1 LRNVI
6 ARLDGAGI
14 AYMLTGSVAM
24 SVYAEPRMTRDID
37 IVVELAAGD
46 TRRVVGLFSPDYYVS
61 DEAVRNAIAARSLF
75 NLFNLAK
82 LVKVDLIVRNDD
94 EFQRHQ
100 FARRM
105 RHDLGGTLTWV
116 ISKEDLILAKR
127 GARGSESRPCC
138 GSAPM
143 RDTTPEFQR
152 FVDEQYRRLTPG
164 ERVRLCTEMFDAA
177 RRLVE
182 STLPRELSEREC
194 KRRITERFYGAE
206 FAERVF
212 PREA

>member
-1 LRNVI
+1 MNSELEVLRDVI

-37 IVVELAAGD
+37 IVVELATGD
-46 TRRVVGLFSPDYYVS
+46 APRVVELFSPDYYVS

-82 LVKVDLIVRNDD
+82 LVKVDLIVRRDE

-100 FARRM
+100 FARRQ
-105 RHDLGGTLTWV
+105 RHDLGGIATWV
-116 ISKEDLILAKR
+116 ISKEYLILDRA
-127 GARGSESRPCC
+127 S
-138 GSAPM
+138 M
-143 RDTTPEFQR
+143 QDTTPEFQR

-164 ERVRLCTEMFDAA
+164 ERVSLCTEMFDAA

-182 STLPRELSEREC
+182 SSLPRELSERER

-206 FAERVF
+206 FANRVF
-212 PREA
+212 PHEA